1 MTSAKKDDLQIVW
14 HQVTIIER
22 FSSVLYPLDIL
33 ELLKQI
39 STIGYVVPELVLRGT
54 PEADKPIAT
63 KGDIDLI
70 INQDNK
76 TIGVKGRDP
85 ENAVVSFQELRQ
97 FYLERLDPS
106 PGLTTQYVEF
116 DGQGWAKPEKDPT
129 EIYSRFWENFTPLR
143 DLGRIL
149 EADVTNFGLQL
160 VPSNKDPNG
169 PEWFHI
175 YIEPL
180 IVSSR
185 KRYRIRWVWRGS
197 DLEQLLMKFSKV
209 DNSLKSLISKIEG

>member
-1 MTSAKKDDLQIVW
+1 MTAGKQAELQIVW
-14 HQVTIIER
+14 HQVTVIER

-39 STIGYVVPELVLRGT
+39 PTIGYVVPELVLRGT
-54 PEADKPIAT
+54 LEAGKPIAT
-63 KGDIDLI
+63 KGDVELI
-70 INQDNK
+70 IDQDKK
-76 TIGVKGRDP
+76 TVGVKGRDP
-85 ENAVVSFQELRQ
+85 DNAVESFQELRQ
-97 FYLERLDPS
+97 FCLERLDPS

-116 DGQGWAKPEKDPT
+116 DGQGWAKSEKDPT
-129 EIYSRFWENFTPLR
+129 EICSRFWASYTPLR
-143 DLGRIL
+143 DLGRML

-160 VPSNKDPNG
+160 VPSNKDPND

-180 IVSSR
+180 IFSSR
-185 KRYRIRWVWRGS
+185 RRYRLRCIWRGS

-209 DNSLKSLISKIEG
+209 EDSLERLISKIEG